1 MSHQPAL
8 KKVLVLIPLVMLV
21 VCLVLST
28 ASAQTGRY
36 AMLSSGIG
44 GEPSSGGQY
53 SLVAHITQPDETMSG
68 GTYQASGEFQVV
80 AEAVIRH
87 VHLPVVLR
95 GGSAR

>member
-1 MSHQPAL
+1 MSHQLAL
-8 KKVLVLIPLVMLV
+8 KKVLVLIPLVVLA
-21 VCLVLST
+21 VCVALST

-36 AMLSSGIG
+36 ALLSSGIG

-80 AEAVIRH
+80 AAAVNRQ
-87 VHLPVVLR
+87 VYLPVIVR
-95 GGSAR
+95 H